1 MNRLKMSPF
10 KIIHQILVKKIQ
22 QIINRFLAIIQKIQI
37 TLQEMIQILVITLL
51 AIINLLQKTI
61 LTHQT

>member
-22 QIINRFLAIIQKIQI
+22 QIINRFLAIIQIIQI
-37 TLQEMIQILVITLL
+37 TLQEMIQILIITLL

>member
-1 MNRLKMSPF
+1 MSPF

-37 TLQEMIQILVITLL
+37 TLQEMIQILIITLL

>member
-37 TLQEMIQILVITLL
+37 TLQEMIQILIITLL

>member
-10 KIIHQILVKKIQ
+10 KIIHQILVKEIQ
-22 QIINRFLAIIQKIQI
+22 QIINQFLAIIQKIQI
-37 TLQEMIQILVITLL
+37 TLQEMIQILIITLL